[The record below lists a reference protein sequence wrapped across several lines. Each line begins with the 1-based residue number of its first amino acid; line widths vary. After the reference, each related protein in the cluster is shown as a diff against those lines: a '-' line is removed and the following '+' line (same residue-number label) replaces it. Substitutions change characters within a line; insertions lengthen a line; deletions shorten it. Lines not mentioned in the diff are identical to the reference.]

1 MTPLGRWSFGFSSNG
16 RSSRKDA
23 SEQFA
28 LDGFVRLDDQSPR
41 STFLASDR
49 MIQDSLSVA
58 SVSDLVAFQAGIG
71 IDPEISGKQ
80 LSQPDG
86 RQAEAPVSVVDEDG
100 EVEEEVPVSVVDEV
114 EEVEEEAPVSV
125 VDEDGEVEEEAPVSV
140 VDEAEEVEEEAP
152 VSVVDEVEESEVE
165 APGGSGGNTNAENA
179 EDSVIDG
186 GKPGQ
191 GGGPQGNNGFGN
203 GDQEAPGV
211 SGGNTNAENAED
223 PIINGG

>member
-100 EVEEEVPVSVVDEV
+100 EVEEE
-114 EEVEEEAPVSV
+114 
-125 VDEDGEVEEEAPVSV
+125 APVSV

-186 GKPGQ
+186 GKPGK